1 MNWRIKKQ
9 NRYLREKAVAYATT
23 YALNPNPK
31 YRYLPI
37 VNNSSGD
44 CTNFISQCLLAGGAP
59 MNFNSEY
66 PWWYKHNNTI
76 NVMDD
81 TWSICWAV
89 AHSLYYYLKVN
100 QEKGSFGAKGLEVY
114 NKNELNIGD
123 LVFFEDNNNRIFH
136 STIITSFQGKEPL
149 ISQHTFNDLNIPIK
163 TSWKYIKPHFLKI
176 SL

>member
-1 MNWRIKKQ
+1 MENKK
-9 NRYLREKAVAYATT
+9 NKYILKRKGCGLCYNVCF
-23 YALNPNPK
+23 NPNPQ

-37 VNNSSGD
+37 VNNNGGD
-44 CTNFISQCLLAGGAP
+44 CTNFISQCLLAGGTP
-59 MNFNSEY
+59 MKFNGEY
-66 PWWYKHNNTI
+66 PWWYNHRNTL

-114 NKNELNIGD
+114 NKDELNIGD
-123 LVFFEDNNNRIFH
+123 LIFFEDNNNRIFH

-149 ISQHTFNDLNIPIK
+149 ISQHSFNDLNIPIK
-163 TSWKYIKPHFLKI
+163 TSWKYSKPHFLKI
-176 SL
+176 SI